1 MTWIKTVSM
10 PERGGTLRLAGGAQ
24 IVESHS
30 LVAEA
35 SNRVTDSL
43 GVGQ

>member
-1 MTWIKTVSM
+1 MEYDTPVHPT
-10 PERGGTLRLAGGAQ
+10 EAGDAQ
-24 IVESHS
+24 IVGSHS